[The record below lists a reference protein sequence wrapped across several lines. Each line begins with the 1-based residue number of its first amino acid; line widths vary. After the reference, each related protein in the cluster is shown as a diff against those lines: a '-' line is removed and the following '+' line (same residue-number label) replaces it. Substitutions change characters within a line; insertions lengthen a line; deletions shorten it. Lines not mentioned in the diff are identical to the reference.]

1 MLEGLNFVVLHVPDL
16 AQASTFYTEKL
27 GFTVEAQQPGFVQ
40 FSQPGSGAT
49 LSIAS
54 PSDNPTYTE
63 QDVELWWYVDDADA
77 TCARL
82 RDRGAEIVDP
92 PHDEPFGRAFSVK
105 DPAGHVLYMLQPPSR
120 S

>member
-1 MLEGLNFVVLHVPDL
+1 MLEGLNFVLVHVPDI
-16 AQASTFYTEKL
+16 AQARTFYTEKL
-27 GFTVEAQQPGFVQ
+27 GFTVEAQQPSFVQ

-49 LSIAS
+49 FSIATRS
-54 PSDNPTYTE
+54 ENPTYTE
-63 QDVELWWYVDDADA
+63 QDVELWWYVDDANA
-77 TCARL
+77 TYAAL

-105 DPAGHVLYMLQPPSR
+105 DPAGHVLYMLQLPSR